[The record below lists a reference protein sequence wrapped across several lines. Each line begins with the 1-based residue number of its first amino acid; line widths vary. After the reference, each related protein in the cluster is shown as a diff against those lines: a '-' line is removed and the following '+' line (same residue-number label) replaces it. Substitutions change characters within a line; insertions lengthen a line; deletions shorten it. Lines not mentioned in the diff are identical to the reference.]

1 MDIESIINRAVTDE
15 AFASELGRQAAA
27 AAGAGVQSEAWR
39 EFVSQFADTPEEL
52 EELIPPENALG
63 IKWTTI
69 TTVTTLTSIGC
80 YTTTT
85 TTTTTEVPR
94 LCAPKKM
101 AFEIAGEAVFPLAGF
116 PITRRKDLKGKQD

>member
-1 MDIESIINRAVTDE
+1 MDVEDIVNRAVTDE

-27 AAGAGVQSEAWR
+27 AAGAGIHSEAWR
-39 EFVSQFADTPEEL
+39 EYVGQFADTPEEL
-52 EELIPPENALG
+52 EELIPPENAVG

-69 TTVTTLTSIGC
+69 TTITTVTTVGC

-94 LCAPKKM
+94 LCNPKRI
-101 AFEIAGEAVFPLAGF
+101 AFEVAGEAVFPLAGF
-116 PITRRKDLKGKQD
+116 PVKGRKGLRG